1 MNGQQAAAFVGHA
14 CRLTPMRDQL
24 TRGDYFDRARGV
36 AVAILLAAAAAAI
49 IGSLLNWVTITP
61 PPTVAGKRQA
71 SEPFSGI
78 EARDGWYV
86 IVSALVL
93 ALSAIGLLLKRR
105 GFYAAIAFLAA
116 MVIGA
121 IAFADYRGIGEITS
135 SISERMDVVGD
146 ADPAAGIM
154 LVSAGGFAGLIGS
167 VIGLVA
173 TPRIPPD

>member
-1 MNGQQAAAFVGHA
+1 
-14 CRLTPMRDQL
+14 MRDQV

-36 AVAILLAAAAAAI
+36 AVAIMLVGAAAAI
-49 IGSLLNWVTITP
+49 IGSVLNWATITP
-61 PPTVAGKRQA
+61 PSTEAGRQQA

-78 EARDGWYV
+78 EAGDGWVV
-86 IVSALVL
+86 IVAALVL
-93 ALSAIGLLLKRR
+93 ALSAIGLYLRRR
-105 GFYAAIAFLAA
+105 GIYAGIAFLAA

-121 IAFADYRGIGEITS
+121 IAFADYRGIGELTS

-154 LVSAGGFAGLIGS
+154 LVSAGGFAGLVGA